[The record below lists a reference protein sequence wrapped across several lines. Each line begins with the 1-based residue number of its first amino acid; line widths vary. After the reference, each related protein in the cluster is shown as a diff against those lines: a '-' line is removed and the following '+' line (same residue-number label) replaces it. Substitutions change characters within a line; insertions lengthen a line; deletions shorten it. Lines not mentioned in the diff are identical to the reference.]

1 MKGLWLIVYEYPSR
15 FIVDYGIYTTPK
27 SKYSV
32 DLLKKAIEKP
42 RRFYQIKE
50 QLSIGL
56 KQMKGRKDLKSS

>member
-1 MKGLWLIVYEYPSR
+1 MVYEYPSR

-42 RRFYQIKE
+42 EDILSDQGTTFYGVESNEREK
-50 QLSIGL
+50 
-56 KQMKGRKDLKSS
+56 